1 LKKLHTE
8 TSTSVDME
16 VTAAYSRKIN
26 LERGIKWTQSKMCLR
41 LG

>member
-26 LERGIKWTQSKMCLR
+26 LERGIK
-41 LG
+41 